1 MTLLDTGRAIGEVT
15 RMLRNQLSTRIA
27 ETHGLASIAVTVGRP
42 TSQRRGAGSTAGRR
56 LNLFLYESHFDQF
69 LKNIALR
76 ENTPAPVWLVL
87 KYLLTAFDEQEESD
101 SPEAHDLLGQGVQTL
116 QAPGLLVL
124 SESSHSPLM
133 PNPEMLRI
141 TFEESPPDLLSKVMQ
156 GPDEKYRFS
165 IGFEVR
171 PVMIATEV
179 LPTISPLVGVDYSKS
194 PVERIAEK
202 GLRIPVI
209 SSMGP
214 HITSINPSKI
224 EVNSTVS
231 VFGENLD
238 LPDLSVL
245 LGQIQLPHISR
256 GPAQL
261 EFVIDASIVKG
272 DAISAGS
279 HAISIVQTLPNGKQ
293 RSSNLSVFGL
303 LPTLS
308 AATIDS
314 IERVDSTFSNSDVY
328 GDIVLTGKLLGTDKD
343 DIFVALYKDGKTVRV
358 FSEPAVVAISSSSS
372 PPPSPPMQ
380 TQLRLEIKE
389 RDAVPQGTYHIVL
402 RVNEQQA
409 KDSPAIEFVS

>member
-1 MTLLDTGRAIGEVT
+1 MTLLDTGKAIGEVT
-15 RMLRNQLSTRIA
+15 RMLRDQLTTRIA
-27 ETHGLASIAVTVGRP
+27 ETHGFASIVVTVGRP
-42 TSQRRGAGSTAGRR
+42 TSQRRGAGSTGSR

-69 LKNIALR
+69 LKNFSPR
-76 ENTPAPVWLVL
+76 ENTSAPVWLVL
-87 KYLLTAFDEQEESD
+87 KYLLTAFDEREESD
-101 SPEAHDLLGQGVQTL
+101 SPEAHDLLGQGIQTL

-124 SESSHSPLM
+124 SESSHPPLM
-133 PNPEMLRI
+133 PNPEMLKI

-171 PVMIATEV
+171 PVMIATQE

-202 GLRIPVI
+202 GIRIPVI

-214 HITSINPSKI
+214 QITSIIPTKI

-238 LPDLSVL
+238 VSDLSVL
-245 LGQIQLPHISR
+245 FGSIQLPHISR

-261 EFVIDASIVKG
+261 EFVIDGSIVKG
-272 DAISAGS
+272 DVISAGS
-279 HAISIVQTLPNGKQ
+279 QPISVVQTLSNGKQ

-303 LPTLS
+303 LPTLTG
-308 AATIDS
+308 ATIDS
-314 IERVDSTFSNSDVY
+314 IQRVESTFSNSDVY

-343 DIFVALYKDGKTVRV
+343 DIFVALYKDGKTIKV
-358 FSEPAVVAISSSSS
+358 FSEPSVVAVSSSS
-372 PPPSPPMQ
+372 PPPAPPMQ

-389 RDAVPQGTYHIVL
+389 QDAVPQGTYHIIL

-409 KDSPAIEFVS
+409 NSSPALEFVAS